1 MRRGRI
7 RDIAGALGAHSS
19 GAEMPTRPRAR
30 GRVNRRVSP
39 WPANARHD
47 TPGPAYGVGREGC
60 GREPLPKGR
69 TPRWE
74 RARGVNA
81 NGGGQKCACF
91 RARADS
97 SPLVG
102 CDFFGVMR
110 RGARIHLGNSHSNQH
125 SLDASSRF
133 LAIICV
139 LRRPPGANGTRFS
152 TVSVALKRR

>member
-7 RDIAGALGAHSS
+7 RATAGALGAHSFD
-19 GAEMPTRPRAR
+19 AERPTRSRAR
-30 GRVNRRVSP
+30 GRVNLRVTP
-39 WPANARHD
+39 LPANARQD
-47 TPGPAYGVGREGC
+47 APGPAYRVAREEC

-69 TPRWE
+69 MPRWE

-81 NGGGQKCACF
+81 NGSVQKCACF

-102 CDFFGVMR
+102 WDFFGVMR

-125 SLDASSRF
+125 SPAASSRF

-152 TVSVALKRR
+152 TVSVALQER